1 MELQINVGIFLI
13 FDLKIPHLSILEE
26 SFPGIKQNIIR
37 CEALGFP
44 WEASLL
50 FTKEDKGQII
60 SHVALLECPV
70 LIESTWQKLGAMHGV
85 CTHSDYRRK
94 GLATELIQ
102 EAFLWSKEH
111 LDAVFLFTEIP
122 AFYERMSFNRVQEY
136 RFHLPGAHP
145 KGSQLLRPIMAPQD
159 NELFVRCFSERE
171 PLSNCLWIEDR
182 GLIASF
188 NALFATYP
196 SYWSL
201 YYSSV
206 IDGFISFEIKD
217 RTLHLFDVVASTIPT
232 LEIILDHLPQEIDD
246 IYFYFSPD
254 RLATEA
260 IPEPYLYDNGYLLVH
275 GHWQLN
281 KPFMISP
288 LTVADARKT
297 KYVPLWSALQ
307 Y

>member
-1 MELQINVGIFLI
+1 MSEKSYLN
-13 FDLKIPHLSILEE
+13 ILEE
-26 SFPGIKQNIIR
+26 SFPGIKQNISR

-44 WEASLL
+44 WEESLL
-50 FTKEDKGQII
+50 FTRADKSKII

-70 LIESTWQKLGAMHGV
+70 LIDGTWHKLGALHGI
-85 CTHSDYRRK
+85 CTRSDFRGQ

-102 EAFLWSKEH
+102 EALLWSKGH

-122 AFYERMSFNRVQEY
+122 AFYEKMSFNRIQEY
-136 RFHLPGAHP
+136 RFHLPGSHP
-145 KGSQLLRPIMAPQD
+145 RGSQSLRQIITPQD
-159 NELFVRCFSERE
+159 DELFVRCFNERE
-171 PLSNCLWIEDR
+171 PLSNCVWIEDR

-201 YYSSV
+201 YYSPA
-206 IDGFISFEIKD
+206 IDGFISFEIED
-217 RTLHLFDVVASTIPT
+217 RTLHLFDVVASMIPT

-254 RLATEA
+254 RLTKEA
-260 IPEPYLYDNGYLLVH
+260 VPEPYLYDKGHLLIH

-288 LTVADARKT
+288 LSRC
-297 KYVPLWSALQ
+297 
-307 Y
+307 